1 MRAGFLQ
8 SQSTGTNVDPP
19 TVITKCYTD
28 VTSPVDLTLKQ
39 TSNLSEAHETRDS
52 LSSFFSQ
59 VVFVYR
65 QPFLRN
71 TLFMCSSQP
80 KIAKKTK
87 RKPPILGGRGS
98 TSFNVI
104 DIDTVKRF
112 VTMISSMSA
121 SICKRFQATQANSNK
136 ITILGGYPS
145 LTPACAALLEPKES
159 KLAAI
164 KSTLNA
170 ENFMCRWFWSKPIS
184 SHFGAVH
191 S

>member
-1 MRAGFLQ
+1 MRRATALAVSFRRLFLSIASHFYAIHSLCVPRSRK
-8 SQSTGTNVDPP
+8 SQ
-19 TVITKCYTD
+19 
-28 VTSPVDLTLKQ
+28 
-39 TSNLSEAHETRDS
+39 
-52 LSSFFSQ
+52 
-59 VVFVYR
+59 
-65 QPFLRN
+65 
-71 TLFMCSSQP
+71 
-80 KIAKKTK
+80 KKTK